1 MRHPL
6 SPFTLVIG
14 LVLAAIGGIWL
25 LRENDLVD
33 TEQLAVAGPVVLIVV
48 GVLGIALT
56 LRRRS

>member
-14 LVLAAIGGIWL
+14 LVLASIGGIWL
-25 LRENDLVD
+25 LRENDVVD
-33 TEQLAVAGPVVLIVV
+33 TDQLAVAGPVALIVI